1 MSGIQI
7 PISEKEVVFLTKRI
21 VTVIFVLVFLLSSI
35 TMAMAQNGKQ
45 PIDYTQL
52 PKQVDRNSNKIFDNL
67 EEILK
72 STTEQTSIPVII
84 MLNTEFSTKKRDI
97 EKGIG
102 LFNTKFEY
110 SYAYHGFAA
119 DLNKGQIMALSKM
132 PFVKQI
138 EYDMPVQ
145 ATMETAN
152 AWFGVTKART
162 DFGLDGNVDGYVS
175 SYSKSD
181 VVVAVIDTGID
192 AYHIDLDGGKVIGWK
207 DLVRSKTAPYDDNG
221 HGTHVAG
228 IIAGTGE
235 GNASYKGVANGAAL
249 VGIKVLDRRGSG
261 SMSTVDAGIDW
272 AIQNKDVYGIKVIN
286 LSLGTSTSS
295 AGTDSTSIAVNRAS
309 ASGIAVVVAAGNS
322 GPAKYTIGSPGA
334 ASEAITVA
342 AMADVGENGF
352 NLADFSSR
360 GPTADGRVKPDISAP
375 GYNITAPKANSTNG
389 YVTYSG
395 TSMATPFTA
404 GVIALM
410 LDANPSLTVN
420 EIKTILN
427 STASDWGPTGADI
440 DYGKGRLQAYDA
452 IKVAGNYSG
461 TGPIVPFHNY
471 FNGKL
476 NAAGES
482 NNWTLNVTST
492 SNPVAVTLIMTDW
505 TSSVD
510 FDLYVYDPNGT
521 LVGKSEGTKRQELV
535 SFNPNLT
542 GNYTVKVYSYAG
554 SGIYFLDTSSN

>member
-1 MSGIQI
+1 M
-7 PISEKEVVFLTKRI
+7 TKKL
-21 VTVIFVLVFLLSSI
+21 VTILFVLVFLLSSI
-35 TMAMAQNGKQ
+35 TMAMAQNVKQ
-45 PIDYTQL
+45 PVDYKQL
-52 PKQVDRNSNKIFDNL
+52 PKQVDRNNNRLFDNL
-67 EEILK
+67 EEMLK
-72 STTEQTSIPVII
+72 STDGQATIPVII
-84 MLNTEFSTKKRDI
+84 MLNAEFSAKKKDI

-110 SYAYHGFAA
+110 NYAYHGFAA

-152 AWFGVTKART
+152 TWFGVTKART
-162 DFGLDGNVDGYVS
+162 DFGLDGNVDGSVS

-192 AYHIDLDGGKVIGWK
+192 ANHIDLDGGKVIGWK
-207 DLVRSKTAPYDDNG
+207 DLVRSKTDPYDDNG
-221 HGTHVAG
+221 HGTHVSG

-235 GNASYKGVANGAAL
+235 GNSSYKGVASGAAL

-295 AGTDSTSIAVNRAS
+295 AGTDSTSIAVNSAS

-360 GPTADGRVKPDISAP
+360 GPTADGRIKPDISAP

-410 LDANPSLTVN
+410 LDAKPSLTVN
-420 EIKTILN
+420 DIKTILN
-427 STASDWGPTGADI
+427 TTASDWGPTGADI
-440 DYGKGRLQAYDA
+440 DYGKGRLQAYEA
-452 IKVAGNYSG
+452 IKAAGNYSG
-461 TGPIVPFHNY
+461 TGPIVPSHNY
-471 FNGKL
+471 YSGKL
-476 NAAGES
+476 NATGES
-482 NNWTLNVTST
+482 NNWSLNVTST

-505 TSSVD
+505 TSSID
-510 FDLYVYDPNGT
+510 FDLYVYDPSGA

-535 SFNPNLT
+535 SFNPTLT

-554 SGIYFLDTSSN
+554 SGNYFFDTSSN

>member
-1 MSGIQI
+1 
-7 PISEKEVVFLTKRI
+7 
-21 VTVIFVLVFLLSSI
+21 
-35 TMAMAQNGKQ
+35 MAMAQNVKQ
-45 PIDYTQL
+45 PVDFKQL
-52 PKQVDRNSNKIFDNL
+52 PEQVDRNNNKLFDNL

-72 STTEQTSIPVII
+72 GTDHQTKIPVIV
-84 MLNTEFSTKKRDI
+84 MLNSEFSAKKKEI

-102 LFNTKFEY
+102 LLNTKFEY
-110 SYAYHGFAA
+110 SNAYQGFAA
-119 DLNKGQIMALSKM
+119 DLNKGQIMALEKM

-152 AWFGVTKART
+152 NWFGVTKAKT
-162 DFGLDGNVDGYVS
+162 DFGLDGDRDGVLS
-175 SYSKSD
+175 SYSKND

-192 AYHIDLDGGKVIGWK
+192 ATHIDLDGGKVIGWK

-221 HGTHVAG
+221 HGTHVSG

-235 GNASYKGVANGAAL
+235 GNVSYKGVASGVAL

-295 AGTDSTSIAVNRAS
+295 AGTDSTSLAVNRAS

-352 NLADFSSR
+352 NLASFSSR
-360 GPTADGRVKPDISAP
+360 GPTADGRIKPDISAP
-375 GYNITAPKANSTNG
+375 GYNITAPKANSTNA

-410 LDANPSLTVN
+410 LDAKPTLTVTD
-420 EIKTILN
+420 IKNILN
-427 STASDWGPTGADI
+427 TTADDWGPTGIDI

-452 IKVAGNYSG
+452 IKAAGNYTGTGPVVPSHNYYSGNLSG
-461 TGPIVPFHNY
+461 TG
-471 FNGKL
+471 
-476 NAAGES
+476 AS
-482 NNWTLNVTST
+482 NNWTLNVAST
-492 SNPVAVTLIMTDW
+492 SEPVAVTLVITDW

-510 FDLYVYDPNGT
+510 FDLYVYDPSGV
-521 LVGKSEGTKRQELV
+521 LIGKSEGTTRQELV
-535 SFNPNLT
+535 TFKPTVT
-542 GNYTVKVYSYAG
+542 GNYTIKVASYAG
-554 SGIYFLDTSSN
+554 SGNYFFDTSSN